1 MRSIIL
7 SHSDLTALSCLVS
20 SSWDATHHVESMQ
33 EISDAARE
41 STLARIDSARATL
54 RTVLYKSK
62 AWVN

>member
-1 MRSIIL
+1 MHAIIL
-7 SHSDLTALSCLVS
+7 SRSDLNALSTLVS
-20 SSWDATHHVESMQ
+20 VSWDATHHVESMQ

-41 STLARIDSARATL
+41 STLARIDDARATL